1 MKYKIKG
8 YQIIYE
14 NGYRDKVSFENPYI
28 VDNKENERAKLI
40 ARNSGLGLVVKGL
53 NLDVEE
59 LNAKRV

>member
-14 NGYRDKVSFENPYI
+14 NGCRDKVGFEIPY
-28 VDNKENERAKLI
+28 VVEDKESERTKI
-40 ARNSGLGLVVKGL
+40 QARNSGLGLVVKGI

-59 LNAKRV
+59 LNSE